1 MGTNI
6 WKQRSHYGLLKSSPA
21 LPNMGF
27 IFHAQRAPSQRYQ
40 PTKLLWKTRTAT
52 INGLFKT
59 GAWKKGRIIVMC
71 LSTFS
76 YKYSLSKTKMLSSD
90 GIVTDWT
97 MMWSAVQYYKL
108 DNGFVLF
115 IQYYLIT
122 GYNHQ
127 SITRVLDRQYCW
139 IYNDNHIDK
148 SCIQSLIVKK

>member
-59 GAWKKGRIIVMC
+59 GAWEKGRIIVMC

-76 YKYSLSKTKMLSSD
+76 YKYSFCQKLKCSAQMALSQTGLWCD
-90 GIVTDWT
+90 
-97 MMWSAVQYYKL
+97 Q
-108 DNGFVLF
+108 LF
-115 IQYYLIT
+115 STISLIT
-122 GYNHQ
+122 ALCYL
-127 SITRVLDRQYCW
+127 VLPYHR
-139 IYNDNHIDK
+139 
-148 SCIQSLIVKK
+148 IQSPVNYESSRQTILLNL

>member
-1 MGTNI
+1 MGGRNCWIGEEVWMGTNI

-59 GAWKKGRIIVMC
+59 GAWKKGRIRFMC

-76 YKYSLSKTKMLSSD
+76 YKYSLLKTKMLSSY

-115 IQYYLIT
+115 
-122 GYNHQ
+122 
-127 SITRVLDRQYCW
+127 SITLSPDTITSQLREF
-139 IYNDNHIDK
+139 
-148 SCIQSLIVKK
+148 